1 MSIQTLLSELNSSQ
15 RVAAELPK
23 QHAMVMAGAGCGKTK
38 TIVARAA
45 WLISQT
51 TPADR
56 LQILT
61 FTRRASAEIVERVRT
76 HLGDAAVGLHASTF
90 HTWCLSLMRRAPKL
104 FGYRSFTV
112 LDEDDQRSLFKLFR
126 GKDPPKHFPAADK
139 LQSLYSFARN
149 TCQSLEAVLES
160 EHPELVKQLDEI
172 AKVMLDYE
180 KRKRDRKYL
189 DYDDI
194 LDVVAQRIATSPE
207 VRQWVGSLYDHIL
220 VDEVQDTNPL
230 QWKLLTPLQDSVTLF
245 CVGDDAQS
253 IYAFRGADFWSVH
266 SFSERVSKSIT
277 LKLEKNYRSTQEIL
291 DVSNWLIAKSPL
303 NYDKTLIA
311 NRGSGQK
318 PQLHT
323 FSNEYEEGRWIAE
336 DILERQRE
344 GASWRDHMILV
355 RTVWAGSKVQPA
367 LLAKKIPYQVIG
379 GAKLFESAHI
389 RDVLYVLRIV
399 ANSEDEIA
407 WMRFLALWPGVGE
420 VTATKLTDELISVGE
435 LDHCVK
441 TLAANPKVSPEAAEI
456 IATVRDLQ
464 TDVARAFRTASEKL
478 DPILARMYQPDW
490 DKRQLDF
497 ALVEGLAAEHGAIS
511 DFLEQYVLDP
521 VWGTSVLKNVN
532 DDLVTIITVH
542 SAKGMERETCYVIN
556 LNPGAYPLTKAL
568 GDFDS
573 VEEERRVL
581 YVALTRAKDALIVT
595 RNVNSQWI
603 PETPEEDEFSPAVET
618 YFFNN
623 LPPDLFDQ
631 HIEQHVSYHS
641 NPDSE
646 EAKNPPQV
654 GIAIRSTAGD
664 RTVPMEDA
672 KEKCYM
678 LKRDGVQ
685 HGPVSLIQLE
695 MSRRL
700 KRLKSSDIISKVGS
714 DEWIPASQ
722 MFKLA
727 DDKNEKH

>member
-23 QHAMVMAGAGCGKTK
+23 QHAMVLAGAGCGKTK

-126 GKDPPKHFPAADK
+126 GKHPPKHFPTADT
-139 LQSLYSFARN
+139 LDSLYSFARN

-172 AKVMLDYE
+172 AKVMLEYE

-277 LKLEKNYRSTQEIL
+277 LKLENNYRSTQEIL
-291 DVSNWLIAKSPL
+291 DVSNWLIGKSPL
-303 NYDKTLIA
+303 NYDKMLIA

-323 FSNEYEEGRWIAE
+323 FSSDYEEGRWIAE

-344 GASWRDHMILV
+344 GASWRDHMILC
-355 RTVWAGSKVQPA
+355 RTGWATRKVQAA
-367 LLAKKIPYQVIG
+367 LLAKEIPYLLIG
-379 GAKLFESAHI
+379 GVRLFESAHI
-389 RDVLYVLRIV
+389 RDVLSVLRIV

-420 VTATKLTDELISVGE
+420 VTATRLTDELIAAGE
-435 LDHCVK
+435 LDQCLK
-441 TLAANPKVSPEAAEI
+441 TLAANSKISPEAAEI

-464 TDVARAFRTASEKL
+464 ADVARAFRTASEKL
-478 DPILARMYQPDW
+478 DPVLSKMYQPDW

-497 ALVEGLAAEHGAIS
+497 PLVEGLAAEHGVIS

-521 VWGTSVLKNVN
+521 VWGTGSVKPT
-532 DDLVTIITVH
+532 DDLVTITTVH
-542 SAKGMERETCYVIN
+542 SAKGMERKTCYVIN
-556 LNPGAYPLTKAL
+556 VSPGAFPLSKSG

-573 VEEERRVL
+573 VEEERRIL
-581 YVALTRAKDALIVT
+581 YVALTRAKDELIVT
-595 RNVNSQWI
+595 RNVYSQWV
-603 PETPEEDEFSPAVET
+603 PETPEEEDEFSPAVET
-618 YFFNN
+618 YFLNN

-631 HIEQHVSYHS
+631 HIEQRVSYHS
-641 NPDSE
+641 NPSSE
-646 EAKNPPQV
+646 EANNPPQV
-654 GIAIRSTAGD
+654 GIAIRSTAGE

-672 KEKCYM
+672 KEKCYVVR
-678 LKRDGVQ
+678 RDGVQ
-685 HGPVSLIQLE
+685 HGPMSLIQLE

-700 KRLKSSDIISKVGS
+700 KKLKSSDIISKVGS

-727 DDKNEKH
+727 DEKNEQH